1 VLDILG
7 FIFYAGAS
15 LVILFIAAFSGGISR
30 LLALPAAL
38 GYILLA
44 FWSIE
49 QASSDIMRKD
59 RKRDARMILL
69 LNIVSFGLGALSFYI
84 YMNSIV
90 TPILLLGPAFV
101 IGLWRSLRENKGP

>member
-1 VLDILG
+1 MLDILG

-30 LLALPAAL
+30 LIAVPAAL

-59 RKRDARMILL
+59 KKRDEKVILL
-69 LNIVSFGLGALSFYI
+69 LNIASFGFGTTSFYL
-84 YMNSIV
+84 YMHSAV

-101 IGLWRSLRENKGP
+101 IGLWRSWKG

>member
-1 VLDILG
+1 MLDILG

-49 QASSDIMRKD
+49 QASSDIRRQDKQKD
-59 RKRDARMILL
+59 ERLMLL
-69 LNIVSFGLGALSFYI
+69 LNVVSFGLGATSFYI
-84 YMNSIV
+84 YMHSVV
-90 TPILLLGPAFV
+90 TPILLLAPAFV
-101 IGLWRSLRENKGP
+101 IGLWRSWRG

>member
-1 VLDILG
+1 
-7 FIFYAGAS
+7 
-15 LVILFIAAFSGGISR
+15 
-30 LLALPAAL
+30 
-38 GYILLA
+38 
-44 FWSIE
+44 
-49 QASSDIMRKD
+49 
-59 RKRDARMILL
+59 

>member
-1 VLDILG
+1 MLDILG

-30 LLALPAAL
+30 LIAVPAAL

-44 FWSIE
+44 FWLIE

-59 RKRDARMILL
+59 KKRDEKVILL
-69 LNIVSFGLGALSFYI
+69 LNIASFGFGATSFYL
-84 YMNSIV
+84 YMHSVV

-101 IGLWRSLRENKGP
+101 IGLWRSWKG

>member
-1 VLDILG
+1 MLDILG

-30 LLALPAAL
+30 LIAVPAAL

-49 QASSDIMRKD
+49 QASSDIIRKD
-59 RKRDARMILL
+59 QKRDESLILL
-69 LNIVSFGLGALSFYI
+69 LNIASFGLGAISFYL
-84 YMNSIV
+84 YMNSVV
-90 TPILLLGPAFV
+90 TPTLLLGPAFV
-101 IGLWRSLRENKGP
+101 IGLWRSWKG